1 MSDHFNGPERRAK
14 PPSVTRYE
22 VEQIIADH
30 EVVERQNLREEIE
43 QVLRA
48 FPDGIDGHRAAHERM
63 MKAAEAEEQFWRGLR
78 EDVAKKSIWGVL
90 QVLLFLAVAGL
101 AAKFGLALPV
111 SK

>member
-1 MSDHFNGPERRAK
+1 MSDYPGQERRAK
-14 PPSVTRYE
+14 PPSVTRHE
-22 VEQIIADH
+22 VEEIIAAH
-30 EVVERQNLREEIE
+30 EVVERQNMRDQIDS
-43 QVLRA
+43 VLRA
-48 FPDGIDGHRAAHERM
+48 FPDGVDAHRAAHERM